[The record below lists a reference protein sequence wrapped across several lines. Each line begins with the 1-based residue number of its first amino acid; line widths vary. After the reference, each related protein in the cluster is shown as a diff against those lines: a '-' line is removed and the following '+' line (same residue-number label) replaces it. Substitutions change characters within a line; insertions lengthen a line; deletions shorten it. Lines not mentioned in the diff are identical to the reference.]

1 MDRREV
7 LGVLGATAAG
17 LVTASGTAAFGQ
29 QREAA
34 TEQHDGHDQHGQMG
48 KETAKSCSDCA
59 NECEAGFHHCHQQ
72 VAAGKREYARAEHFC
87 VDTATMCY
95 CGASLCA
102 RSSPLM
108 GVCCEACAKCCD
120 ACIAECEKLNDPELK
135 GVIDACRK
143 TAESCRQ
150 MAQMMGG
157 ATGGRERGG
166 QRQP

>member
-1 MDRREV
+1 MDRREA
-7 LGVLGATAAG
+7 LGVLGATTVGLVAAG
-17 LVTASGTAAFGQ
+17 APAAFGQ
-29 QREAA
+29 QREA
-34 TEQHDGHDQHGQMG
+34 TGQQQGGHEGMAGMG
-48 KETAKSCSDCA
+48 KETAKACSDCA
-59 NECEAGFHHCHQQ
+59 NACEAGFHHCHEQ
-72 VAAGKREYARAEHFC
+72 VEAGKREYARAEHLC

-108 GVCCEACAKCCD
+108 GVCCEACAKCGE
-120 ACIAECEKLNDPELK
+120 ACIAECEKLNDPEMQMTVQALQRM
-135 GVIDACRK
+135 V
-143 TAESCRQ
+143 ESCRQ